1 MEQNKGRLIIIS
13 GPSGAGK
20 GTICAEL
27 LRQMPD
33 LVISRS
39 ATTRAPRPNERKNR
53 SYFFVSTE
61 TFLEMVKN
69 NELLEYDQH
78 FEHYYGTPKKFVVDM
93 LNFGKDVIL
102 EIDVKGALQVKEN
115 YPDSMLF
122 FIEAPSEEA
131 LYERL
136 VKRGSESEDKIQI
149 RMARTK
155 LELAQRNKYDYCI
168 MNDDLDRAVK
178 EIIDILNKKKEQ
190 QK

>member
-1 MEQNKGRLIIIS
+1 MEETKKGKLIILS

-27 LRQMPD
+27 LRHMPD

-39 ATTRAPRPNERKNR
+39 ATTRAPRPNERKDR

-78 FEHYYGTPKKFVVDM
+78 FENYYGTPKKFVVDM

-102 EIDVKGALQVKEN
+102 EIDVKGALQVKQN
-115 YPDSMLF
+115 YPDSILF

-131 LYERL
+131 LLERL
-136 VKRGSESEDKIQI
+136 IKRGSETPDKIQI
-149 RMARTK
+149 RMARNK
-155 LELAQRNKYDYCI
+155 LELAQRSKYDYCI
-168 MNDDLDRAVK
+168 MNDDVDRAVN
-178 EIIDILNKKKEQ
+178 EIIEILKERRI

>member
-1 MEQNKGRLIIIS
+1 MEQNKQGKLIIIS

-33 LVISRS
+33 LIISRS

-61 TFLEMVKN
+61 TFLEMVRN

-78 FEHYYGTPKKFVVDM
+78 FENYYGTPKKFVLDM

-102 EIDVKGALQVKEN
+102 EIEVNGALQVKQN
-115 YPDSMLF
+115 YPDSILF

-131 LYERL
+131 IYERL
-136 VKRGSESEDKIQI
+136 KKRGTESEEKIQI
-149 RMARTK
+149 RMARNK
-155 LELAQRNKYDYCI
+155 LELAQRHKYDYCI
-168 MNDDLDRAVK
+168 MNDDVDRAVS
-178 EIIDILNKKKEQ
+178 EIIAILKERR
-190 QK
+190 